1 MLEKFGGPRTNEL
14 YNTFRNGFLRRY
26 CGPNGGGTPF
36 HSVNIELLV
45 VYGYGKRIDLS
56 RVLVCGFFFSFCLH
70 FSAIIQISC
79 CLWSVTDVCA
89 LGNCIFCIAL
99 PY

>member
-56 RVLVCGFFFSFCLH
+56 RVLVCGFFSLFVFIFLLL
-70 FSAIIQISC
+70 FKLVA
-79 CLWSVTDVCA
+79 VCGVLQMFA
-89 LGNCIFCIAL
+89 L
-99 PY
+99 